1 MGPQLRKGST
11 DDKGPFSFWM
21 PSVFIHQKVSNMIS
35 FGPKKLYGANFRMGA
50 QDYLVTPIAELQ
62 GEASH
67 TIHHHVTRHD
77 LTHLRILV
85 ISVIFR
91 PKRVIIT
98 KGGHHM

>member
-1 MGPQLRKGST
+1 M
-11 DDKGPFSFWM
+11 
-21 PSVFIHQKVSNMIS
+21 V
-35 FGPKKLYGANFRMGA
+35 A

-98 KGGHHM
+98 KGGHHMTNMRSNRIQGYSNDLWIQNNDSM